1 MTIRSYRDLKVWERG
16 VELAVASHLVAKKL
30 PRSEEFA
37 LKSQIRRAAASI
49 PANIA
54 EGHGRVHRG
63 DYIRHLSVARGSL
76 AELETHLLLGQ
87 RLSLLSSADV
97 APALKLADEVSR
109 MLYAL
114 INALR
119 TSKAEG
125 PGDLAAPG
133 TAERAGSRAGHNEA
147 QPPGP

>member
-1 MTIRSYRDLKVWERG
+1 MIRSYRDLKVWERG
-16 VELAVASHLVAKKL
+16 VELAVASHAVAKRL

-37 LKSQIRRAAASI
+37 LKSQIRRAATSI

-63 DYIRHLSVARGSL
+63 DYVRHLSIARGSL
-76 AELETHLLLGQ
+76 AELETHLVLGQ
-87 RLSLLSSADV
+87 RLSLLSAADV
-97 APALKLADEVSR
+97 APALKIADEVSR

-119 TSKAEG
+119 RPTSDGGAEEMSAPTG
-125 PGDLAAPG
+125 RGDRTGKRGEALAP
-133 TAERAGSRAGHNEA
+133 N
-147 QPPGP
+147 P